1 MTTKSGG
8 FAFDEKSMKNYCGKC
23 EHLKYEDS
31 EGYGYC
37 DLWEESDVSCNDEAC
52 VEFEEKESEQ
62 EYERI

>member
-8 FAFDEKSMKNYCGKC
+8 FAFDGKSMKNYCGEC

-37 DLWEESDVSCNDEAC
+37 DLWEESDVSCKDEAC
-52 VEFEEKESEQ
+52 VEFEKKESEQ